1 MKAPQITTHYPCS
14 SRFLHW
20 LMALALA
27 ANFALGT
34 SVQGM
39 SLSPQKLQMLAW
51 HKWGGITLLALVS
64 LRLLNRLILKPPAPV
79 PAPAWQVR
87 AAAWVH
93 AALYMLMF
101 AIPVSGWMV
110 SSAAGIS
117 VVYLGVWELPA
128 LLPKNLAWLDM
139 LKLVHKTL
147 NLSLLTLV
155 ILHVAAA
162 LKHHFI
168 NHDRSLIRMLPFL
181 ERFR

>member
-1 MKAPQITTHYPCS
+1 MIH
-14 SRFLHW
+14 
-20 LMALALA
+20 
-27 ANFALGT
+27 GT
-34 SVQGM
+34 
-39 SLSPQKLQMLAW
+39 
-51 HKWGGITLLALVS
+51 
-64 LRLLNRLILKPPAPV
+64 
-79 PAPAWQVR
+79 R
-87 AAAWVH
+87 AGA
-93 AALYMLMF
+93 
-101 AIPVSGWMV
+101 